1 MASRRVALTAL
12 VVALGCAP
20 EARGPEVRR
29 ELAILLHGDT
39 RFRQEERW
47 IAEDAARAWARFTGG
62 RVRVAFAWDLDEA
75 AVEGAL
81 LRPRFVRAEPW
92 ATGAAMAQ
100 AHGSRADRGG
110 DPVSAWTLEGPPVVV
125 NVVPARAAELYPV
138 VLHELG
144 HVAGL
149 PDLEPDA
156 RAVMTPGA
164 GRWAFTARDRAAC
177 EAAGVCVGD

>member
-1 MASRRVALTAL
+1 M
-12 VVALGCAP
+12 LGCAP

-29 ELAILLHGDT
+29 ELAIVLHGDT
-39 RFRQEERW
+39 RFRLEERW
-47 IAEDAARAWARFTGG
+47 IAEDAARAWAKFTGG
-62 RVRVAFAWDLDEA
+62 RVWA
-75 AVEGAL
+75 A
-81 LRPRFVRAEPW
+81 
-92 ATGAAMAQ
+92 GAAMAQ

-125 NVVPARAAELYPV
+125 NIVPARAAELYPV

-156 RAVMTPGA
+156 RAVMTPGS